1 MKKDEL
7 IYLDHIRDCISRIR
21 IYTTGMDEKG
31 FMQNQL
37 VQDAVIRNFEIIGE
51 ATKKLDEEFRS
62 RYPEI
67 EWKKIAGMRDKLIH
81 DYIGVD
87 LMAVWGVVAQIL
99 PVLEV
104 QVEEIIR
111 KEKIR

>member
-1 MKKDEL
+1 
-7 IYLDHIRDCISRIR
+7 
-21 IYTTGMDEKG
+21 
-31 FMQNQL
+31 
-37 VQDAVIRNFEIIGE
+37 
-51 ATKKLDEEFRS
+51 
-62 RYPEI
+62 
-67 EWKKIAGMRDKLIH
+67 MRDKLIH

-87 LMAVWGVVAQIL
+87 LMAVWGVVAQIV